1 MINLM
6 RFSEIANILNTE
18 PKIFDNDSEIEF
30 LLTDSRRLSI
40 ADKTLF
46 FSITTVN
53 GSANKYIPGL
63 FLKGVKNFIVDN
75 SFNDF
80 KGLENANMLVVE
92 NVIDAL
98 QKISAFHR
106 KAFSYDV
113 IGITG
118 SNGKTIVKEWLSIL
132 LSGKFN
138 IVKSPR
144 SYNSQIG
151 VPLSVWKLNAAA
163 NLGIF
168 EAGISLPGEM
178 EKLEKIIKPSIGI
191 FTSVGDA
198 HSSGFSNLTEKLR
211 EKLKLFAHCKKLIYC
226 SDIKVLDSEVN
237 LFLKEKNPDLQAFT
251 WGHNYNSNLKILLIE
266 RVENSTK
273 ILCGYNNNEFEFF
286 IPFTNDA
293 AVENAMSCVATL
305 IILGISIFEIP
316 SLLSGLPAMEMRLE
330 LIEGANNCSV
340 INDSYSIDLH
350 SIEVALN
357 FLSRQNQHSKRTVIL
372 SDLDDLNTF
381 TATRINQMLVA
392 SAVSRLFLIGK
403 AWQEIVS
410 FNDIPEIIHYNST
423 DDLLNDFE
431 NICFSNETILLKGRR
446 VYEFERISYLLEKK
460 SHESVLEIDLHAI
473 KHNLAYFRKLAGKSE
488 IMAMVKAFG
497 YGAGGFEIANILQHA
512 GISYLAVAYAD
523 EGVDLRTAGITMPV
537 MVMNTEENSFF
548 NIVKYNLEPEI
559 YSLNILKSFIKF
571 LKFNK
576 KYSYPVH
583 IKFDTGMH
591 RLGFEEGD
599 LKQLSDII
607 SNNDEI
613 KVVSVFSH
621 LSASDDP
628 SKKLFT
634 ERQFTLFNKMC
645 DFLMNHA
652 EIKFKRHISNS
663 SAIAEYPQYSM
674 DMVRL
679 GIGLFG
685 VGSTAE
691 IQNKL
696 LNVGTLRTTISQI
709 RKVKAGDIVG
719 YGANNVL
726 KNDRKIATVRIGYA
740 DGYHRSLGNGKGKM
754 IVNKNV
760 APTVGN
766 ICMDMTMLD
775 VTGIDCS
782 EGDDVIVLGEEM
794 PVSEVAK
801 AAGTISY
808 EILTGIS
815 QRVKRVYIDE

>member
-6 RFSEIANILNTE
+6 RFSEIAKILNAE
-18 PKIFDNDSEIEF
+18 PKVFDNDSEIEF

-53 GSANKYIPGL
+53 GSANKYIHGL
-63 FLKGVKNFIVDN
+63 YLKGVKNFIVDK

-80 KGLENANMLVVE
+80 KGLENANILVVE

-106 KAFSYDV
+106 KAFSCEV

-151 VPLSVWKLNAAA
+151 VPLSVWKMNAAA

-168 EAGISLPGEM
+168 EAGISLQGEM

-211 EKLKLFAHCKKLIYC
+211 EKLKLFANCKKLIYC

-237 LFLKEKNPDLQAFT
+237 LFLKEKNPALKTFT
-251 WGHNYNSNLKILLIE
+251 WGHNDNSNLKILLIE

-273 ILCGYNNNEFEFF
+273 ILCEYNNNELEFF

-305 IILGISIFEIP
+305 IVLGISIFEIP

-357 FLSRQNQHSKRTVIL
+357 FLSRQNQHPKRTVIL
-372 SDLDDLNTF
+372 SDLDDLSAF
-381 TATRINQMLVA
+381 TSTRINQMLV
-392 SAVSRLFLIGK
+392 SSGVSRLFLIGK
-403 AWQEIVS
+403 AWPEIES
-410 FNDIPEIIHYNST
+410 FNGIPEIIQYNSI
-423 DDLLNDFE
+423 DDLLSDFE

-559 YSLNILKSFIKF
+559 YSLNILKSFIRF

-591 RLGFEEGD
+591 RLGFEEDD

-634 ERQFTLFNKMC
+634 ERQFTLFNEMC

-685 VGSTAE
+685 VGSNSE

-696 LNVGTLRTTISQI
+696 LNVGTLKTTISQI
-709 RKVKAGDIVG
+709 RPVKAGDIVG
-719 YGANNVL
+719 YGANNEL

-794 PVSEVAK
+794 PVGEVAK

>member
-98 QKISAFHR
+98 QKIAAFHR

-132 LSGKFN
+132 LPGKFN

-151 VPLSVWKLNAAA
+151 VPLSVWKMNAAA

-696 LNVGTLRTTISQI
+696 LNVSTLRTTISQI

-775 VTGIDCS
+775 VSGIDCS